1 MSSDVFEIPRH
12 GAAGVAFLGAE
23 FKDAVIL
30 LASVPLGLVL
40 GHLFGVLFYVLGPW
54 LGFVANKQYVDWLA
68 KSQPGRLRLWLYELG
83 LVGYSPALACQQLIV
98 QGDARPICRG
108 SAAMLDQI
116 IADRVV
122 ADRERLAAASNAAN
136 DSRSQDASRDR
147 VGQGSRGSWAPWPT
161 LLRPNPAAALSL
173 RVGEVA
179 GEVLGKGMR
188 DGVRDGV

>member
-1 MSSDVFEIPRH
+1 MSSEVFEIPRH

-40 GHLFGVLFYVLGPW
+40 GHLFGVLFYVLVPW

-83 LVGYSPALACQQLIV
+83 LVGYSPALVCQQLIV

-108 SAAMLDQI
+108 TAAMLDQI
-116 IADRVV
+116 IADRMI
-122 ADRERLAAASNAAN
+122 ADQDRLAAASVAAN
-136 DSRSQDASRDR
+136 DLRSPEMPPDR
-147 VGQGSRGSWAPWPT
+147 MRQGSWGSWAPRPT
-161 LLRPNPAAALSL
+161 QLRSSLPVARSLLEG
-173 RVGEVA
+173 V